1 MMRRIALAAAMM
13 TLTLAGSAMAMTT
26 PSSLAGARPPS
37 AVPEPAAALLFAAG
51 IGISAWALRRRSS
64 RS

>member
-1 MMRRIALAAAMM
+1 MRRIAFVLAAA
-13 TLTLAGSAMAMTT
+13 TLTWAGSALAVVS
-26 PSSLAGARPPS
+26 PSSLQGARPPS

-51 IGISAWALRRRSS
+51 IGISAWALRRRSH